1 MELLYVLALL
11 VGLAAGTL
19 GGLIGTGGCS
29 VMLPILHFYMGLSSP
44 LAVGT
49 TLFAVIFT
57 TLSGAYGHLKIR
69 NLDAKATAVMGGAGT
84 LGVLLGSY
92 LFTKITRSQVALLD
106 LILGLVFILPSIRML
121 YEGLK
126 GMRGVPAKGESQL
139 DHIPGSSTA
148 KAAFGFVVG
157 IATGLVGLGGG
168 YALVPGMIYLFN
180 APVKLTM
187 GTSLSTMIPLAVVG
201 GLIKLKQGFV
211 EMSVG
216 VPLAI
221 GTVIGAQMGA
231 RAIKRFRPATLKAI
245 FGLYFLYVSLKY
257 VAAYFGVRLW

>member
-29 VMLPILHFYMGLSSP
+29 VMLPILHFYMDLSSP

-69 NLDAKATAVMGGAGT
+69 NLDAKATAVMGGVGT

-92 LFTKITRSQVALLD
+92 LFTKITRSQIALLD

-126 GMRGVPAKGESQL
+126 DMRGVPAKGRE
-139 DHIPGSSTA
+139 
-148 KAAFGFVVG
+148 
-157 IATGLVGLGGG
+157 
-168 YALVPGMIYLFN
+168 
-180 APVKLTM
+180 
-187 GTSLSTMIPLAVVG
+187 
-201 GLIKLKQGFV
+201 
-211 EMSVG
+211 
-216 VPLAI
+216 
-221 GTVIGAQMGA
+221 
-231 RAIKRFRPATLKAI
+231 PA
-245 FGLYFLYVSLKY
+245 
-257 VAAYFGVRLW
+257 